1 MRDSWYADKRDLVKW
16 GTLAHIAEREHLPLI
31 VQVPY
36 SRVGLRPPLLTA
48 NGEVPIQSAVWNFFR
63 DLSAAERLGKTLG
76 REIVVIPDL
85 FDPRQRQSY
94 SQTVVERLRTLC
106 TQKVVLLDPDTGLA
120 VGRPAAE
127 HVTPADVQ
135 AIWNAINQGDW
146 LVLYQHASRTKTWRT
161 EARHRFA
168 AICCVHECEVFTAPH
183 ISWDVG
189 FFAVKKS

>member
-36 SRVGLRPPLLTA
+36 PRVGSRPRLQ
-48 NGEVPIQSAVWNFFR
+48 NGGKEVPIQPAVWDFFR
-63 DLSAAERLGKTLG
+63 NLSGVEHLGKGIG
-76 REIVVIPDL
+76 RQIVVIPDI
-85 FDPRQRQSY
+85 FDPQRRQRY
-94 SQTVVERLRTLC
+94 NQTVVDRLRALS

-120 VGRPAAE
+120 AGKPAAE

-135 AIWNAINQGDW
+135 AVWNAINQGDW

-161 EARHRFA
+161 DARRRFT
-168 AICCVHECEVFTAPH
+168 AICCVQECEEFNAPD
-183 ISWDVG
+183 ISADVV
-189 FFAVKKS
+189 FFAVKKA